1 MSYSDL
7 KGKTFVITG
16 AASGQGRATSLML
29 AKQGASLGLLD
40 LHHPQSV
47 LDEIKE
53 IGGEAIGFEVNVA
66 DSAGVEAAVKA
77 VKEKFGK
84 IDGAANLAGWIGT
97 QGFTGKAYALDTIT
111 DQDWDAMMATNLTGI
126 KNSLASELRYLSNNG
141 SIVNISSIAGQRG
154 SPWNAPYGAA
164 KWAVI
169 SLTKSAAQE
178 AGPKNIRVNAVAPGL
193 VDTPLAKALGPAEMV
208 QERLVPRT
216 ALKRVAQ
223 PEEIASCILFLLS
236 DVSSYV
242 TASVINAD
250 AGFQ

>member
-29 AKQGASLGLLD
+29 AEQGANLGLLD

-47 LDEIKE
+47 LDEIKK

-97 QGFTGKAYALDTIT
+97 QGFTGKAYSLDTIT

-126 KNSLASELRYLSNNG
+126 KNSLGSELRYLSNNG

-164 KWAVI
+164 KWGVI

-178 AGPKNIRVNAVAPGL
+178 AGPKNIRVNAVAP
-193 VDTPLAKALGPAEMV
+193 
-208 QERLVPRT
+208 
-216 ALKRVAQ
+216 
-223 PEEIASCILFLLS
+223 
-236 DVSSYV
+236 
-242 TASVINAD
+242 
-250 AGFQ
+250 